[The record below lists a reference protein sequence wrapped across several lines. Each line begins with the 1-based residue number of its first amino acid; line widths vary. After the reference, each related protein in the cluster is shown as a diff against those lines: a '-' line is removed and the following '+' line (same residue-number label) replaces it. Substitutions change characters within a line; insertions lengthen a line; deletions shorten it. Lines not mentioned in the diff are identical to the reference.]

1 MEIENGGEPED
12 FNDFEPVEDGFGGG
26 TFSVTVELLDP
37 DRLQFTGS
45 GSFEGIT
52 RIVRQVLYVDPGVY
66 YDEDPW
72 VAAAKKKLI
81 TKHPVDG
88 YFYYAGEEL
97 QIDDNTGGDPGK
109 IYVGV
114 GPDGQ
119 LEVQNITDRG
129 WDVVEIADPP
139 APPEIELRYGQAG
152 HGADVEYSSGTNWDA
167 IPDECKNMV
176 VYVNGNININAP
188 IILEDNFDSLT
199 IIARGNIHL
208 NGSAP
213 VHFNSENASLNLVAG
228 GDLQINGTMTSNF
241 DTAQ

>member
-1 MEIENGGEPED
+1 MEIWRRENGSTILLAILVLAVGSALVMAVVQMKQNSVASVLAREKSTRALDLAESGLESVFQQIKMEIENGGEPED

-52 RIVRQVLYVDPGVY
+52 RIVRQVLYVDPGIY

-129 WDVVEIADPP
+129 WDVFEIADPP
-139 APPEIELRYGQAG
+139 APPEIELRYGQAR

-167 IPDECKNMV
+167 I
-176 VYVNGNININAP
+176 
-188 IILEDNFDSLT
+188 
-199 IIARGNIHL
+199 
-208 NGSAP
+208 
-213 VHFNSENASLNLVAG
+213 
-228 GDLQINGTMTSNF
+228 
-241 DTAQ
+241 